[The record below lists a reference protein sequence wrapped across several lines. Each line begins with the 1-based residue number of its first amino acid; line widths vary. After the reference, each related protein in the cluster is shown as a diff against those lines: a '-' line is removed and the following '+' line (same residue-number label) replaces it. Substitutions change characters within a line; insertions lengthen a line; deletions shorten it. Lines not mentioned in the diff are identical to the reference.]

1 MKTFLFIILC
11 LFVFIIIFDKATSA
25 YKNEYPLILCFGKKG
40 CGKSTYL
47 TKLALQYIKKGY
59 TVYSTEKIAGT
70 IFFNPK
76 LIGQFNFPP
85 ESLVLIDEAS
95 TVFNNRD
102 WKNFGL
108 DKIAWFKLQR
118 HNRVTI
124 FMFSQV
130 YNDIDLTLRNLVD
143 ELWLCKKYFRVFA
156 VRRRIIKRITVGSA
170 GSTDQQGNQTSGIV
184 EDYKF
189 DSILYG
195 SFKFTFIP
203 RYVGFFDSFTLPDK
217 QDFSG
222 KPIPFTDE
230 QKNLMSDR
238 YYIKSLFKTFLGS
251 LKAHF
256 AFKDQKKVKGGSRL
270 PKALLRRRNKNEKAG
285 R

>member
-1 MKTFLFIILC
+1 MKFFISIC
-11 LFVFIIIFDKATSA
+11 LFLIVFILVFDRLTCQ

-47 TKLALQYIKKGY
+47 TKLALSYIKNGKV
-59 TVYSTEKIAGT
+59 VYSTEKISGT
-70 IFFNPK
+70 IPFNPK

-85 ESLVLIDEAS
+85 ESIVLIDEAS
-95 TVFNNRD
+95 TIFNNRD

-124 FMFSQV
+124 YMFSQV

-143 ELWLCKKYFRVFA
+143 ELWLCKKYFRIFA
-156 VRRRIIKRITVGSA
+156 VRHRIIKRITVGST
-170 GSTDQQGNQTSGIV
+170 GSTDQSGNQNSGIV

-195 SFKFTFIP
+195 SVKFTFIP
-203 RYVGFFDSFTLPDK
+203 RYVGFFDSFALPDK
-217 QDFSG
+217 TDFAG

-230 QKNLMSDR
+230 QKKLLKTS
-238 YYIKSLFKTFLGS
+238 YFIKLECKTFLRS
-251 LKAHF
+251 LGALF
-256 AFKDQKKVKGGSRL
+256 APKDREKVQGGSRL
-270 PKALLRRRNKNEKAG
+270 PKALFFRRKKNEVDK
-285 R
+285 

>member
-1 MKTFLFIILC
+1 MKIFFIIIIILFLFIIL
-11 LFVFIIIFDKATSA
+11 FDKLTAQ

-47 TKLALQYIKKGY
+47 TKVALSYIKKGF

-70 IFFNPK
+70 ILFNPK
-76 LIGQFNFPP
+76 LIGQFNFPE
-85 ESLVLIDEAS
+85 ESIVLIDEAS

-118 HNRVTI
+118 HNKVTI
-124 FMFSQV
+124 YLFSQV

-143 ELWLCKKYFRVFA
+143 ELWLCKKYFRIFA
-156 VRRRIIKRITVGSA
+156 VRRRIIKRITVGST
-170 GSTDQQGNQTSGIV
+170 GSQDQNGSQNSGIV

-195 SFKFTFIP
+195 SLKFTFIP
-203 RYVGFFDSFTLPDK
+203 RYVGFFDSFTLPEK
-217 QDFSG
+217 QDFHG
-222 KPIPFTDE
+222 AAIPFTDE
-230 QKNLMSDR
+230 QKKLLDTKYFM
-238 YYIKSLFKTFLGS
+238 YLEFKTFLRS
-251 LKAHF
+251 LKTFVFHDR
-256 AFKDQKKVKGGSRL
+256 KNVKGGSSL
-270 PKALLRRRNKNEKAG
+270 PKGLFFRRKKG
-285 R
+285 K

>member
-1 MKTFLFIILC
+1 MKILFIIC
-11 LFVFIIIFDKATSA
+11 LSLILFIVLFDKLTSQ

-47 TKLALQYIKKGY
+47 TKLALSYIKRGY
-59 TVYSTEKIAGT
+59 VVYSTEKIAGT
-70 IFFNPK
+70 ILFNPK

-85 ESLVLIDEAS
+85 ESIVLIDEAS

-124 FMFSQV
+124 YLFSQV

-143 ELWLCKKYFRVFA
+143 ELWLCKKFFRIFA
-156 VRRRIIKRITVGSA
+156 VRRRIIKRITVGSS
-170 GSTDQQGNQTSGIV
+170 GGTDQNGNQNTGII

-217 QDFSG
+217 SDFAG

-230 QKNLMSDR
+230 QKKLLNTS
-238 YYIKSLFKTFLGS
+238 YFIKLECKTFLRSFG
-251 LKAHF
+251 AFF
-256 AFKDQKKVKGGSRL
+256 APNDREKVRGGSRL
-270 PKALLRRRNKNEKAG
+270 PKALLFWRNKKSETDE
-285 R
+285 